1 MLIAA
6 DIAPGSGRNEA
17 PAPETAADG
26 PVRRCVVSGKTGP
39 RDSFLRFV
47 VAPDGTLTPDIEGK
61 LPGRGLWLTVSRA
74 ALDEAVAKNAF
85 AKAARAAVKTPPD
98 LADRVDRLLVKRA
111 LEGLSLAK
119 RAGAVAA
126 GFVKAKALIDKGGA
140 GLVVEALDASRAER
154 ARLGGRDIATASG
167 LSAEEMGAALG
178 RDNAVHVALRDGPMA
193 ARVGTDLTRLAAFR
207 VADEG
212 KGDR

>member
-1 MLIAA
+1 MLSAA
-6 DIAPGSGRNEA
+6 DIAEDDG
-17 PAPETAADG
+17 PAPETGADG
-26 PVRRCVVSGKTGP
+26 PVRRCIASGRTGP

-47 VAPDGTLTPDIEGK
+47 SGPDETVVPDIDGK

-74 ALDEAVAKNAF
+74 ALDEAIAKNAF
-85 AKAARAAVKTPPD
+85 SKAARAKLKAPD
-98 LADRVDRLLVKRA
+98 GLAETVDRLLLRRA

-126 GFVKAKALIDKGGA
+126 GFTKAKALIDKGGA

-154 ARLGGRDIATASG
+154 ARLGGRDIETVTG
-167 LSAEEMGAALG
+167 LSAEDMGAALG
-178 RDNAVHVALRDGPMA
+178 RDNAVHVALRAGPLA
-193 ARVGTDLTRLAAFR
+193 ARVKTDLARLAAFR
-207 VADEG
+207 GDSLG

>member
-1 MLIAA
+1 MLSAA
-6 DIAPGSGRNEA
+6 DIAKDTET
-17 PAPETAADG
+17 APETGAEG
-26 PVRRCVVSGKTGP
+26 PVRRCVVSGRTGP
-39 RDSFLRFV
+39 RESFLRFV
-47 VAPDGTLTPDIEGK
+47 AGPEGTLVPDIEGK

-85 AKAARAAVKTPPD
+85 AKAARMGLKIPAG
-98 LADRVDRLLVKRA
+98 LADTVDRLLLRRA

-126 GFVKAKALIDKGGA
+126 GFTKAKALIDKGGA

-154 ARLGGRDIATASG
+154 ARLGGRDIETVSG
-167 LSAEEMGAALG
+167 LSAEDMGAALG
-178 RDNAVHVALRDGPMA
+178 RDNAVHVALRAGPLA
-193 ARVGTDLTRLAAFR
+193 ARVKTDLARLAAFR
-207 VADEG
+207 GDGLG

>member
-61 LPGRGLWLTVSRA
+61 LPGRGLWRDAPDRSGRPRGPVQRSR
-74 ALDEAVAKNAF
+74 
-85 AKAARAAVKTPPD
+85 
-98 LADRVDRLLVKRA
+98 LADTL
-111 LEGLSLAK
+111 
-119 RAGAVAA
+119 
-126 GFVKAKALIDKGGA
+126 
-140 GLVVEALDASRAER
+140 
-154 ARLGGRDIATASG
+154 
-167 LSAEEMGAALG
+167 ALG
-178 RDNAVHVALRDGPMA
+178 RG
-193 ARVGTDLTRLAAFR
+193 
-207 VADEG
+207 
-212 KGDR
+212 